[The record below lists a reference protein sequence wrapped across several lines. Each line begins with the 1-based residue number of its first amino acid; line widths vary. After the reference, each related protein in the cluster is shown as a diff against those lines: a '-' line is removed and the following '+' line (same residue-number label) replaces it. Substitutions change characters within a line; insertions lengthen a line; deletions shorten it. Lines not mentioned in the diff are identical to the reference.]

1 MNFTK
6 SFFSILFLIYI
17 LPHCNAQINF
27 ISSKLTQKIF
37 STSSQYNVFVND
49 IALCPP
55 LTPRISPPANVHDLR
70 PDDIK
75 MIMALGDSITAGF
88 LANAICDENNTTMK
102 LHEYRGVSYAMGG
115 DIGAVSIANFFK
127 HYSPELKGASLG
139 YHLVEVCYGVIC
151 PPKQYKPEQDQMNAA
166 QSGSLAKNL
175 DYQVEYLLRQFEK
188 EPEEIK
194 NSWKFLNVFIGSNDI
209 CLQCL
214 KIIQK
219 HETTFEDYVYDAL
232 EKIRTNIPNVIVNIV
247 GNFNVSQIYKVTRGQ
262 TKYCKKLGVLP
273 NFECEC
279 AFLESPEGDKKR
291 QNMDDLSQKYN
302 AAINRIVQNYAD
314 HPSDTFAVVYQP
326 FDLDL
331 MSFPIDALSCADCFH
346 PSLKLHEHSAKLLW
360 NNFII
365 PSKSRYDPVKWD
377 PLKKIRCWND
387 DDRIATF

>member
-1 MNFTK
+1 
-6 SFFSILFLIYI
+6 
-17 LPHCNAQINF
+17 H
-27 ISSKLTQKIF
+27 TQKIF
-37 STSSQYNVFVND
+37 STSSRYNVFVND

-88 LANAICDENNTTMK
+88 LANAVCDENNTTMK

-175 DYQVEYLLRQFEK
+175 DYQ
-188 EPEEIK
+188 
-194 NSWKFLNVFIGSNDI
+194 
-209 CLQCL
+209 
-214 KIIQK
+214 IIQR

-262 TKYCKKLGVLP
+262 SKYCKKLGVLP

-279 AFLESPEGDKKR
+279 AFLETPEGEKKR
-291 QNMDDLSQKYN
+291 QSMDDLSQKYN
-302 AAINRIVQNYAD
+302 AAISRIVQNYAD
-314 HPSDTFAVVYQP
+314 NPSDTFAVVYQP

-331 MSFPIDALSCADCFH
+331 TSFPINSLSCADCFH

-365 PSKSRYDPVKWD
+365 PSKSRYDIIKWD

-387 DDRIATF
+387 DD